1 MRWWSGTTRA
11 TGAVAN
17 PCQVATT
24 KAAKIPMAT
33 PARLRP
39 CRRHVVGTSGHS
51 GLRHSLHSLY
61 VSSNSSVGIMQ
72 AVSFWQGTRIEYS
85 RRRCQVPSRHPP
97 PLNEYHHWNQAYE
110 NQFRHHDMPTGTT
123 PAGRISTNFASY
135 MPEVIGT
142 PWNPPPPIGDRPRIR
157 RTWRIHARKTGP
169 KTPSSATHQPTRRRR
184 QLDHPKTGSKPPPS
198 ASPGTVAEN
207 GSQQADQT
215 PPNLH
220 HRRPTDPLAENGCY
234 RPRNRFPGI
243 RHRQQRQNRRRRS
256 HMPPGR
262 DSAPPT
268 RGPRTR
274 RCPHASSRSQQDGSS
289 PQRSPYR
296 NAHPNSDCTSG
307 TSPPSTQ
314 A

>member
-1 MRWWSGTTRA
+1 MGSSNLPLRRQTQDSPKTVDKTPQNRTQTSVFGDPTTTR
-11 TGAVAN
+11 
-17 PCQVATT
+17 
-24 KAAKIPMAT
+24 
-33 PARLRP
+33 
-39 CRRHVVGTSGHS
+39 
-51 GLRHSLHSLY
+51 
-61 VSSNSSVGIMQ
+61 
-72 AVSFWQGTRIEYS
+72 
-85 RRRCQVPSRHPP
+85 
-97 PLNEYHHWNQAYE
+97 
-110 NQFRHHDMPTGTT
+110 
-123 PAGRISTNFASY
+123 
-135 MPEVIGT
+135 
-142 PWNPPPPIGDRPRIR
+142 
-157 RTWRIHARKTGP
+157 RK
-169 KTPSSATHQPTRRRR
+169 R

-256 HMPPGR
+256 HRPPGR
-262 DSAPPT
+262 DPAPPT